1 MIEAVI
7 FDLDG
12 LLVDSEPHWNE
23 ARRQMAM
30 EHGKE
35 WTPDDQK
42 ACMGVSTRAWADY
55 MIRRLELDLS
65 PDQVISR
72 IVGTLRALYARQV
85 PYLPG
90 AIEAVDL
97 AARYYP
103 TALAS
108 GSYRSLIDAITNDT
122 PMRGKFKV
130 VVCSDEVPAGKP
142 APDVYLKA
150 AHQLGVQTENCVCL
164 EDSANGIRA
173 GKAAGMK
180 VIAVPDHQSPPPPEI
195 LRQADVVL
203 STLRDFGLQVI
214 HSLEA
219 I

>member
-23 ARRQMAM
+23 ARRQMAI

-42 ACMGVSTRAWADY
+42 ACMGVSTLTWADY
-55 MIRRLELDLS
+55 MIQRLELELS
-65 PDQVISR
+65 PDQVVSR
-72 IVGTLRALYARQV
+72 IVGMMQALYARQI

-97 AARYYP
+97 AAQYYP

-108 GSYRSLIDAITNDT
+108 GSYHSLIDAVTNDA

-130 VVCSDEVPAGKP
+130 IVCSDEVPAGKP
-142 APDVYLKA
+142 APDVYLKT
-150 AHQLGVQTENCVCL
+150 AHQLGVKTENCICL

-180 VIAVPDHQSPPPPEI
+180 VIAVPDHRSSPPQEV
-195 LRQADVVL
+195 LRQADMVL
-203 STLRDFGLQVI
+203 STLHEFGLQVI
-214 HSLEA
+214 RSLGV